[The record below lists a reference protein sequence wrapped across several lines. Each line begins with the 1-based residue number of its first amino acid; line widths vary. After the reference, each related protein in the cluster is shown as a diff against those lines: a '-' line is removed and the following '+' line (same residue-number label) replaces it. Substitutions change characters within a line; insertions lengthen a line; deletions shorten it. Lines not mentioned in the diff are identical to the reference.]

1 MLTELG
7 VLDGVTEHV
16 TDGVCDGV
24 CDGVWLFG
32 KDSFEECP
40 LTLRRSS
47 VLWGNHST
55 LFPHSGSKKGVVEG
69 FAKHNPLCLGVWKI
83 LPPQTKHKHLSESL
97 FISTMMVLWL
107 PQSTN
112 FSLSQVYLSGSLV
125 APGIQIFSS
134 QNTCRGVTSRLL

>member
-40 LTLRRSS
+40 LTP
-47 VLWGNHST
+47 T
-55 LFPHSGSKKGVVEG
+55 
-69 FAKHNPLCLGVWKI
+69 
-83 LPPQTKHKHLSESL
+83 
-97 FISTMMVLWL
+97 
-107 PQSTN
+107 
-112 FSLSQVYLSGSLV
+112 
-125 APGIQIFSS
+125 
-134 QNTCRGVTSRLL
+134 

>member
-40 LTLRRSS
+40 LT
-47 VLWGNHST
+47 VL
-55 LFPHSGSKKGVVEG
+55 K
-69 FAKHNPLCLGVWKI
+69 
-83 LPPQTKHKHLSESL
+83 SL
-97 FISTMMVLWL
+97 T
-107 PQSTN
+107 
-112 FSLSQVYLSGSLV
+112 G
-125 APGIQIFSS
+125 
-134 QNTCRGVTSRLL
+134 